1 MFKTT
6 LTAAMLAMLL
16 AGPAFADDDDDRR
29 GRGGD
34 RDDRYDRRHDD
45 RDDDRSDRRDD
56 RRDDRRHDRRDD
68 RRDDRRF
75 DGRNDRRNDG
85 YWHDDV
91 RRYFRDGRDRRDWR
105 DHRRDYRGRDWRYLP
120 PVRWSAS
127 FGYRAGYEAAWD
139 DWGRYGRYD
148 RKWRRHSFRGDH
160 GFRAGY
166 EAGWRDAARYYGHGY
181 RPRSWDRDP
190 RGGWYFGFHID
201 G

>member
-6 LTAAMLAMLL
+6 LTTALLAMLL
-16 AGPAFADDDDDRR
+16 AGPAFADDDDRR
-29 GRGGD
+29 GRGDD

-45 RDDDRSDRRDD
+45 RNDDRS
-56 RRDDRRHDRRDD
+56 DRRHDRRDD
-68 RRDDRRF
+68 RRDHRRDDRRDDRRY
-75 DGRNDRRNDG
+75 DGRGGDR

-91 RRYFRDGRDRRDWR
+91 RRYFYDGRDRRDWR
-105 DHRRDYRGRDWRYLP
+105 DYRRDYRGRDWRYVP

-127 FGYRAGYEAAWD
+127 FGYRSGYEAAWD
-139 DWGRYGRYD
+139 DWQRYGRYD

-181 RPRSWDRDP
+181 RPRSWARDP
-190 RGGWYFGFHID
+190 RGSWYFGFHID